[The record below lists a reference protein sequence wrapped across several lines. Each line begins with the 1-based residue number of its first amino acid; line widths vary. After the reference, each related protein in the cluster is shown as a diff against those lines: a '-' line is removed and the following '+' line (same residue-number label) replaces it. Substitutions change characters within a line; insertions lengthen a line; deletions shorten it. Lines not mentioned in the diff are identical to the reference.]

1 MSNGELAARTPS
13 YRDRIAVLP
22 GEPRIAYRPGVVIL
36 KGEAAR
42 AALGGVPSRRR
53 RADLR

>member
-1 MSNGELAARTPS
+1 MSNGEIAARTPS

-36 KGEAAR
+36 KGDAAR
-42 AALGGVPSRRR
+42 AALGEFHPGGR